1 MFTDCRDECAALED
15 LLQRIRIGESAV
27 LVLRGEARSPSTASF
42 AYPTTRLSRRAEA
55 DARVSGRGEF
65 HPPALSE
72 PGVNVSA
79 HRAPI
84 VQPSG
89 RTPNRQ
95 WANRSG
101 WRLKTSTRNLR
112 ALAG

>member
-1 MFTDCRDECAALED
+1 MTSSSKPTAMGLAQGFTAAEHTLAPNQARELPATILD
-15 LLQRIRIGESAV
+15 L
-27 LVLRGEARSPSTASF
+27 
-42 AYPTTRLSRRAEA
+42 
-55 DARVSGRGEF
+55 RVSGRGES

-72 PGVNVSA
+72 PGVSLST

-95 WANRSG
+95 WANRPG
-101 WRLKTSTRNLR
+101 WRRKTSTRNLR

>member
-55 DARVSGRGEF
+55 DARNGRG
-65 HPPALSE
+65 PVALVDPAQAPAPAGECGSRRRAARTHA
-72 PGVNVSA
+72 A
-79 HRAPI
+79 HA
-84 VQPSG
+84 
-89 RTPNRQ
+89 
-95 WANRSG
+95 
-101 WRLKTSTRNLR
+101 TRNEPPR
-112 ALAG
+112 PG

>member
-1 MFTDCRDECAALED
+1 ME
-15 LLQRIRIGESAV
+15 
-27 LVLRGEARSPSTASF
+27 
-42 AYPTTRLSRRAEA
+42 SRRPG
-55 DARVSGRGEF
+55 DAHHSVATDDGQESRALDLPRVSGRGEF

-72 PGVNVSA
+72 PGVSLST

-95 WANRSG
+95 WANSPG
-101 WRLKTSTRNLR
+101 WRRKTSTRNLR